1 MGLLD
6 LITGGRPRIISTPPF
21 LPGGRPGM
29 DYAPGNPGLL
39 DLLSGGIDAAARPGT
54 GSAGMDLMGGM
65 SAGIGA
71 GRQMQDANLKKRIA
85 VMELSRKFENDAILA
100 EARRADAER
109 DKARAQLDLH
119 NASKKPQTLQE
130 KFAEAMKMP
139 GMTPEKAQHWALTGK
154 LPDEPKPEKA
164 TPTVRVTPG
173 AAKAAGLAVTT
184 SVKDVQV
191 PTTDPLNDARTV
203 PVSTEDPLDLPA
215 SASTPVINNWNR
227 IQQQGA
233 PGTARPMNPQ
243 TWYTNQGIKI
253 WNGMNPDGTPNIV
266 DTGLTNERTRGGRG
280 GASGG
285 GSRPP
290 GGTFTRAKAVQI
302 EQQKGRKFTDIL
314 KAIEKDEDIES
325 NAERY
330 LLEAM
335 DAQQAY
341 EDAIEAGTGQQI
353 DAAKSL
359 ADLEAVKSSVIQ
371 RIQHKI
377 QSDKVKVETPK
388 GSRSKWDAGSW
399 LKPPATAPATTSPAT
414 AAPKLVYDP
423 VSRKLV
429 NQ

>member
-1 MGLLD
+1 MGFLD
-6 LITGGRPRIISTPPF
+6 FITGGRPQIISTPPF

-29 DYAPGNPGLL
+29 DYSPGKPGIL
-39 DLLSGGIDAAARPGT
+39 DFLSGGIDAAARPGT

-71 GRQMQDANLKKRIA
+71 GRAMQDANLKKRIA

-119 NASKKPQTLQE
+119 NASKRPQTLQE

-233 PGTARPMNPQ
+233 TGTARPMNPQ

-266 DTGLTNERTRGGRG
+266 DTGLTNERTRGGR
-280 GASGG
+280 SGG
-285 GSRPP
+285 GRPD
-290 GGTFTRAKAVQI
+290 GGLTPARANQI
-302 EQQKGRKFTDIL
+302 ETRKNEAFRRIIEGIQRDPKIEDNAELYLMRATDAQKAYEH
-314 KAIEKDEDIES
+314 AIE
-325 NAERY
+325 
-330 LLEAM
+330 M
-335 DAQQAY
+335 
-341 EDAIEAGTGQQI
+341 GTGQPI
-353 DAAKSL
+353 DWEKSL
-359 ADLEAVKSSVIQ
+359 ADLEAVKKSIEQ
-371 RIQHKI
+371 RIQQKI
-377 QSDKVKVETPK
+377 E
-388 GSRSKWDAGSW
+388 SRSDETSPVPTRKRGNA
-399 LKPPATAPATTSPAT
+399 APAATSPAVVGDYVMG
-414 AAPKLVYDP
+414 KGLV
-423 VSRKLV
+423 RR
-429 NQ
+429 